1 MKRFNWIR
9 SIKICFVLLTSY
21 LLLEEFYTFF
31 IVRPTLTS
39 ITKSRISPL
48 DFPEILICPIPA
60 FAEDRLVSVGYENSY
75 KYAVGITEEED
86 HDKIITG
93 WTGNQYQLNVKEVQ
107 EKVSIIQDVR
117 DCPETRVDISVDG
130 VLSKITLDMELS
142 YNIYPKGIC
151 CKALR
156 KTYAFG
162 NCHCFKIIMRD
173 NIKID
178 KVARSTI
185 SNIYPEEFLLIKA
198 SEVAAGLR
206 NISLCKSLFLGHV
219 TMPPYRH
226 YFSEFI
232 LRGLRGLRA
241 TTEIKK
247 SSSSSS
253 HFLIGIPGLFIKKTL
268 SRLMGFICSQMPPTE
283 DTTLTD

>member
-86 HDKIITG
+86 HDKIIRG
-93 WTGNQYQLNVKEVQ
+93 WTGNQSDLNVKEVKK
-107 EKVSIIQDVR
+107 KVSIIQDVT

-130 VLSKITLDMELS
+130 VMSKITLDMELS

-156 KTYAFG
+156 KTYAFR
-162 NCHCFKIIMRD
+162 NCHRFKIFNHER
-173 NIKID
+173 
-178 KVARSTI
+178 
-185 SNIYPEEFLLIKA
+185 
-198 SEVAAGLR
+198 
-206 NISLCKSLFLGHV
+206 
-219 TMPPYRH
+219 
-226 YFSEFI
+226 
-232 LRGLRGLRA
+232 
-241 TTEIKK
+241 
-247 SSSSSS
+247 
-253 HFLIGIPGLFIKKTL
+253 
-268 SRLMGFICSQMPPTE
+268 
-283 DTTLTD
+283 